1 MNHQYTNIDLSLI
14 SKDGLDYKEALVF
27 SILSDRMKSSRIR
40 PAFYDKKMQDSFIIF
55 TIAEMASVLKISKRT
70 VGKIYAS
77 LCDKGFMKKKK
88 VFNSADHLFLIND
101 KNDKSGKGENISKEN
116 KLHYSSAKV
125 SRPVWKLLQPNHLNL
140 ITKSK
145 TNTNN
150 TSNTRNISQ
159 NEKCSLDKPMM
170 NAVKSSLINIAKI
183 PERSVNF
190 LESMS
195 FGSYERLH
203 EFGSLIFKAKKK
215 CEREATK
222 SIGSQG
228 YEALRFE
235 NNQYL
240 CDGLYSTLERSI
252 PRVLKTGSKTW
263 SAYIFTSLY
272 NFFGEAANEWLS
284 AQKSLPQLQ

>member
-1 MNHQYTNIDLSLI
+1 MMNIQYTNVDLSLI
-14 SKDGLDYKEALVF
+14 SEDGLDYKEALVF

-40 PAFYDKKMQDSFIIF
+40 PEFYDKKKQDSFVIF
-55 TIAEMASVLKISKRT
+55 TISEMASVLRISKRT
-70 VGKIYAS
+70 VVKIYAS
-77 LCDKGFMKKKK
+77 LCDKGFMEKKK
-88 VFNSADHLFLIND
+88 VFSSADHLFLHNV
-101 KNDKSGKGENISKEN
+101 KSGKDENYPKEN
-116 KLHYSSAKV
+116 KLHYSGATI
-125 SRPVWKLLQPNHLNL
+125 SRPVWQLLPPNHLNL
-140 ITKSK
+140 ITKFK

-150 TSNTRNISQ
+150 TSDTRELSE
-159 NEKCSLDKPMM
+159 NEKISLDKSMM
-170 NAVKSSLINIAKI
+170 NSIKSSLLNVAKI

-203 EFGSLIFKAKKK
+203 DFGAIIFKAKKK

-222 SIGSQG
+222 SIGSRG
-228 YEALRFE
+228 YDALRFE

-240 CDGLYSTLERSI
+240 CDGLYDTLERSI

-284 AQKSLPQLQ
+284 TQKKLTAIAVS

>member
-14 SKDGLDYKEALVF
+14 SEDGLDYKEALVF

-88 VFNSADHLFLIND
+88 VFNSADHLFLING
-101 KNDKSGKGENISKEN
+101 KPSKGENHPKEN
-116 KLHYSSAKV
+116 KFHYSNAKV
-125 SRPVWKLLQPNHLNL
+125 ARPVWQLLQPNHLNL

-150 TSNTRNISQ
+150 TSNTRNLSES
-159 NEKCSLDKPMM
+159 EKCSLDDPMI
-170 NAVKSSLINIAKI
+170 NAIKSSLINVAKI

-203 EFGSLIFKAKKK
+203 EFGAIIFKAKKK

-222 SIGSQG
+222 SIGSRG

-235 NNQYL
+235 NNQYMR
-240 CDGLYSTLERSI
+240 DGLYNTLERSI